1 MVAVTYGVARAAGRA
16 LKAKIRKKATTPGL
30 LSRFMTAM
38 MDARMRQAETELR
51 LHRHLMND
59 DD

>member
-1 MVAVTYGVARAAGRA
+1 MVAVTYGVARTADRA
-16 LKAKIRKKATTPGL
+16 SKAKIRKKATTPGL

-51 LHRHLMND
+51 IHRHLMD
-59 DD
+59 DDD